1 MLGTAVKV
9 NTIRTYNTFS
19 NILLLKKKINKKKKK
34 KYYMIKNIS
43 STTFVG
49 TVGMQRTPKN
59 SFR

>member
-19 NILLLKKKINKKKKK
+19 NILLLKKKINKKIN
-34 KYYMIKNIS
+34 KYDMIKNIS